1 MGSYFLMN
9 TSPIV
14 LSGHFISLLK
24 AYAYATSKILTAK
37 VYKKKGFARERNLKR
52 KNFQKKDGHD
62 CIIIILQA
70 QNFISEK
77 EVT

>member
-1 MGSYFLMN
+1 MN

-14 LSGHFISLLK
+14 LSGRFISLLK
-24 AYAYATSKILTAK
+24 AYAYATSKFLRAK
-37 VYKKKGFARERNLKR
+37 VYNKGFERERNLKK

-70 QNFISEK
+70 QNFISEQD
-77 EVT
+77 VT